1 MSEFRLWGA
10 LLALI
15 AAGSLVAGCGGSGGQ
30 SAGSSV
36 PPSRDE
42 THGEDGVPVV
52 HVSTRWISDNASDL
66 TTLTRSVD
74 VVFVGS
80 VAEFKGER
88 FESAI
93 QPTPEM
99 GGRLS
104 NEFPI
109 SLFAVRVE
117 KPIVGELAPDST
129 VRLEQEGGRSANSDG
144 TEVRIVLSGDEPL
157 SVGRRYLFFA
167 SRKANGSLVSA
178 PFERFLV
185 SDGGNLAGLPGWSH
199 LPAVKQLSGTS
210 VDEATNEIAA
220 AHR

>member
-1 MSEFRLWGA
+1 M
-10 LLALI
+10 
-15 AAGSLVAGCGGSGGQ
+15 
-30 SAGSSV
+30 
-36 PPSRDE
+36 
-42 THGEDGVPVV
+42 
-52 HVSTRWISDNASDL
+52 
-66 TTLTRSVD
+66 
-74 VVFVGS
+74 
-80 VAEFKGER
+80 
-88 FESAI
+88 
-93 QPTPEM
+93 
-99 GGRLS
+99 
-104 NEFPI
+104 
-109 SLFAVRVE
+109 RVE

-129 VRLEQEGGRSANSDG
+129 VTLEQEGGLSANSDG

-199 LPAVKQLSGTS
+199 LPAVKQLSGIS